1 METYK
6 HIAEPA
12 RLSLSVS
19 LATALP
25 HLAARDRFPLAHS
38 IATGACDDSGRAAR
52 ASTSACAYGKCATS
66 RTPTAIPL
74 QPRTARRLVA
84 TSLANGRGQ
93 LCENCAS
100 RIRHRAAAHNERN
113 HADKTAIGLVRRGI
127 FAFSARDSVLPE

>member
-1 METYK
+1 MVTAPSRTSTSITVALPHDHLLSQTCRGDRCSKKLNSSQSERRLMETYK

-66 RTPTAIPL
+66 RTSIGNT
-74 QPRTARRLVA
+74 VA
-84 TSLANGRGQ
+84 TAN
-93 LCENCAS
+93 
-100 RIRHRAAAHNERN
+100 RAAA
-113 HADKTAIGLVRRGI
+113 
-127 FAFSARDSVLPE
+127 